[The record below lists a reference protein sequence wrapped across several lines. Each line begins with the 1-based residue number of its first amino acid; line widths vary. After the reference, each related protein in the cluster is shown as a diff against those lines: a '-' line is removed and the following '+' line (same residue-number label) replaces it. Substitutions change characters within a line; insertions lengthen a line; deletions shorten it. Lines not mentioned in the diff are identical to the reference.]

1 MPLSIIVITVQN
13 RENLTDVYG
22 VEAYR
27 KLAHQ
32 VSASICDAVGREP
45 RESGELPGSFLLVF
59 PGMSSD
65 AAKALA
71 WHVDRTVPRELG
83 HDGLLM
89 PVEVQV
95 MVETHDGAERT
106 IERLGTT
113 IRASA
118 VVAA

>member
-1 MPLSIIVITVQN
+1 MSLSIIVITVQN
-13 RENLTDVYG
+13 RQSLMDIYG

-27 KLAHQ
+27 NLARE
-32 VSASICDAVGREP
+32 VSASIRDAVGREP
-45 RESGELPGSFLLVF
+45 RESGQLPGSFLLVF
-59 PGMSSD
+59 PGMKSES
-65 AAKALA
+65 AKALA
-71 WHVDRTVPRELG
+71 WHVDRRVPREIG

-95 MVETHDGAERT
+95 MVETHDGTDRT
-106 IERLGTT
+106 IERLGS

>member
-1 MPLSIIVITVQN
+1 MSLSIIVITVQN
-13 RENLTDVYG
+13 QETLTEVYG

-27 KLAHQ
+27 KLAHA
-32 VSASICDAVGREP
+32 VSGSISDAVGREP

-59 PGMSSD
+59 PGMSSE

-71 WHVDRTVPRELG
+71 WHVDRKVPREIG

-95 MVETHDGAERT
+95 MVETHDGSERI
-106 IERLGTT
+106 IERLGT
-113 IRASA
+113 IRGAE